1 MLYPFRSY
9 PVFVGYDFGYG
20 NTQINHDK
28 PIVFGLI
35 IADFHMGAYALQFCN
50 YLKHSVL

>member
-1 MLYPFRSY
+1 MLDHFRSY

-20 NTQINHDK
+20 STRINPDK
-28 PIVFGLI
+28 PIVFWLI
-35 IADFHMGAYALQFCN
+35 IAYFHIGAYALQFCN

>member
-1 MLYPFRSY
+1 MLDPFRSY
-9 PVFVGYDFGYG
+9 PVFVGYDFGYE
-20 NTQINHDK
+20 NTQINPYK

-35 IADFHMGAYALQFCN
+35 IADFHMGAYAFKFCN